1 MVTPASKKS
10 LLPDV
15 VRRIG
20 RLEIR
25 ARYIVEGLL
34 SGMHRSPYFGQSVEF
49 REHREYT
56 TGDELRHIDWKVWG
70 KQDRLYVK
78 RYEED
83 TNLRCTLVV
92 DGSASMVYGSSGMTK
107 HEYASTAAAAF
118 AYLLLKQ
125 GDSVGCVVFDED
137 IRHEVPQRT
146 QRNHLPRIARAL
158 EATKPRDKT
167 SIDAI
172 LAHVAKAN
180 PRRGMVV
187 LVSDLLCDTDQLLQ
201 GLTTLRRIGHDV
213 VVLHVMDD
221 EELDFSFRGPV
232 RFEGLEIEDVV
243 DCNPRALRK
252 GYLEAVERYLE
263 QVRKTC
269 TSNAVDYSLVR
280 TSDPL
285 DAALMAIITRRTLS
299 QRAKI

>member
-1 MVTPASKKS
+1 MVTPASKTS

-49 REHREYT
+49 REHREYSI
-56 TGDELRHIDWKVWG
+56 GDDLRHIDWKVWG

-92 DGSASMVYGSSGMTK
+92 DGSASMNYGTTGMTK
-107 HEYASTAAAAF
+107 HEYAATAAAAF
-118 AYLLLKQ
+118 AYLLLRQ
-125 GDSVGCVVFDED
+125 SDSVGCVVFDEE
-137 IRHEVPQRT
+137 IRHEIPQRT
-146 QRNHLPRIARAL
+146 QRNHLTRIARAL
-158 EATKPRDKT
+158 EAVEPRDKT
-167 SIDAI
+167 NLDAV

-180 PRRGMVV
+180 PRKGMVV
-187 LVSDLLCDTDQLLQ
+187 LVSDLLCDTDQLLN
-201 GLTTLRRIGHDV
+201 GLAALRRIGHDV

-221 EELDFSFRGPV
+221 DELDFSFRGPV
-232 RFEGLEIEDVV
+232 RFEGMEINQMI

-252 GYLEAVERYLE
+252 GYLEAVNRFL
-263 QVRKTC
+263 QRVRKTC
-269 TSNAVDYSLVR
+269 AANAVDYSLVR
-280 TSDPL
+280 TSDAL

>member
-1 MVTPASKKS
+1 MVIPASKKS

-56 TGDELRHIDWKVWG
+56 TGDDLRHVDWKVWG

-92 DGSASMVYGSSGMTK
+92 DGSASMDYGSDGMTK

-125 GDSVGCVVFDED
+125 SDSVGCVVFDEQ

-146 QRNHLPRIARAL
+146 QRVHLSRIARAL
-158 EATKPRDKT
+158 EAVEPHDKT
-167 SIDAI
+167 NLDSV

-180 PRRGMVV
+180 PRKGMIV
-187 LVSDLLCDTDQLLQ
+187 LVSDLLCDTGQLLN
-201 GLTTLRRIGHDV
+201 GLTALRRIGHDV

-221 EELDFSFRGPV
+221 DELDFSFRGPV
-232 RFEGLEIEDVV
+232 RFKGMEIDDVV

-252 GYLEAVERYLE
+252 GYLEAVNRFLTRI
-263 QVRKTC
+263 RKTC
-269 TSNAVDYSLVR
+269 AANAVDYSLVR

-285 DAALMAIITRRTLS
+285 DAALMAIIARRSLS

>member
-1 MVTPASKKS
+1 MVTHDSKKS

-56 TGDELRHIDWKVWG
+56 IGDDLRHIDWKAWG
-70 KQDRLYVK
+70 KQDKLYVK

-92 DGSASMVYGSSGMTK
+92 DGSASMNYGSGGMTK
-107 HEYASTAAAAF
+107 LEYASTAAAAF

-125 GDSVGCVVFDED
+125 SDSVGCVVFNDE

-146 QRNHLPRIARAL
+146 QRTHLTRIARAL
-158 EATKPRDKT
+158 ETVEPRDKT
-167 SIDAI
+167 NLDTV
-172 LAHVAKAN
+172 LAHVAKSN
-180 PRRGMVV
+180 PRKGMIV
-187 LVSDLLCDTDQLLQ
+187 LLSDLLCDTDQLTR
-201 GLTTLRRIGHDV
+201 GLTALRQIGHDV
-213 VVLHVMDD
+213 VVLQVLDD
-221 EELDFSFRGPV
+221 DELDFAFRGPV
-232 RFEGLEIEDVV
+232 RFEGMENDDIV
-243 DCNPRALRK
+243 DCNPRALRS
-252 GYLEAVERYLE
+252 GYLKSLE
-263 QVRKTC
+263 QFLARVRKAC
-269 TSNAVDYSLVR
+269 TANAVDYLLIR

-285 DAALMAIITRRTLS
+285 DAAITGIIARRTLS
-299 QRAKI
+299 ERAKI

>member
-1 MVTPASKKS
+1 MATPASKKS

-34 SGMHRSPYFGQSVEF
+34 SGLHRSPYFGQSVEF
-49 REHREYT
+49 REHREYSI
-56 TGDELRHIDWKVWG
+56 GDDLRHIDWKVWG

-92 DGSASMVYGSSGMTK
+92 DGSASMNYGSGGMTK
-107 HEYASTAAAAF
+107 QEYAATAAAAF

-125 GDSVGCVVFDED
+125 SDSVGCVVFDDE
-137 IRHEVPQRT
+137 IRHEIPQRT
-146 QRNHLPRIARAL
+146 QRTHLTRIARAL
-158 EATKPRDKT
+158 EAVESRDKT
-167 SIDAI
+167 NLDAV
-172 LAHVAKAN
+172 LARVAKAN
-180 PRRGMVV
+180 PRKGMIV
-187 LVSDLLCDTDQLLQ
+187 LVSDLLCDTDQLLR
-201 GLTTLRRIGHDV
+201 GLSALRRIGHDV

-221 EELDFSFRGPV
+221 DELDFSFRGPV
-232 RFEGLEIEDVV
+232 RFEGLEVDEIV

-252 GYLEAVERYLE
+252 GYLAAIEEFLHR
-263 QVRKTC
+263 VRKTC
-269 TSNAVDYSLVR
+269 SANAVDYSLVR

-285 DAALMAIITRRTLS
+285 DAALMSIITRRTLS

>member
-10 LLPDV
+10 LLPEV

-20 RLEIR
+20 RLELR

-49 REHREYT
+49 REHREYSK
-56 TGDELRHIDWKVWG
+56 GDDLRHIDWKVWG
-70 KQDRLYVK
+70 KQDRLYIK

-92 DGSASMVYGSSGMTK
+92 DGSASMNYGSADMTK
-107 HEYASTAAAAF
+107 HDYAATAAAAF

-125 GDSVGCVVFDED
+125 SDSVGVTVFDD
-137 IRHEVPQRT
+137 QIRHEVPLRT
-146 QRNHLPRIARAL
+146 QRSHLTRIARAL
-158 EATKPRDKT
+158 ESIEPRDKT
-167 SIDAI
+167 NIDSV
-172 LAHVAKAN
+172 LAHVAKSN
-180 PRRGMVV
+180 PRKGMIV
-187 LVSDLLCDTDQLLQ
+187 LISDLLCDTDQLLK
-201 GLTTLRRIGHDV
+201 GLVTLRRMGHDV

-221 EELDFSFRGPV
+221 EELDFTFRGPV
-232 RFEGLEIEDVV
+232 RFEGLEVDDIV

-252 GYLEAVERYLE
+252 GYMEALERYLTR
-263 QVRKTC
+263 VRKAC
-269 TSNAVDYSLVR
+269 AANAVDYSLIR
-280 TSDPL
+280 TSDAL
-285 DAALMAIITRRTLS
+285 DAALTAIIARRALA

>member
-15 VRRIG
+15 IRRIG

-34 SGMHRSPYFGQSVEF
+34 SGMHRSPYFGQSIEF
-49 REHREYT
+49 REHREYSI
-56 TGDELRHIDWKVWG
+56 GDDLRHIDWKVWG

-92 DGSASMVYGSSGMTK
+92 DGSASMHYGSDAMTK
-107 HEYASTAAAAF
+107 QDYAATAAAAF

-125 GDSVGCVVFDED
+125 SDSVGCVVFDEA
-137 IRHEVPQRT
+137 IRHEVPMRN
-146 QRNHLPRIARAL
+146 QRNHLARIARAL
-158 EATKPRDKT
+158 EQVEPRDKT
-167 SIDAI
+167 DIDAV
-172 LAHVAKAN
+172 LAHVAKTN
-180 PRRGMVV
+180 PRKGMIV
-187 LVSDLLCDTDQLLQ
+187 LISDLLCNTDQLIS
-201 GLTTLRRIGHDV
+201 GLGTLRRIGHDV

-221 EELDFSFRGPV
+221 NELDFTFRGPV
-232 RFEGLEIEDVV
+232 RFENMEGEEII

-252 GYLEAVERYLE
+252 GYMEALERFLTK
-263 QVRKTC
+263 VRKSC
-269 TSNAVDYSLVR
+269 TSNAVDYSLIR

-285 DAALMAIITRRTLS
+285 DAALMSILTRRTLS
-299 QRAKI
+299 QRSKI

>member
-10 LLPDV
+10 LLPEV

-34 SGMHRSPYFGQSVEF
+34 SGMHRSPYFGQSIEF

-56 TGDELRHIDWKVWG
+56 RGDDLRHIDWKVWG

-92 DGSASMVYGSSGMTK
+92 DGSASMNYGSGDMTK
-107 HEYASTAAAAF
+107 HDYAATAAAAF

-125 GDSVGCVVFDED
+125 SDSVGCVVFDEV
-137 IRHEVPQRT
+137 IRHEVPLRT
-146 QRNHLPRIARAL
+146 QRNHLTRIARAL
-158 EATKPRDKT
+158 ESIEPRDKT
-167 SIDAI
+167 DIDGV

-180 PRRGMVV
+180 PRKGMIV
-187 LVSDLLCDTDQLLQ
+187 LVSDLLCDTDQLLA
-201 GLTTLRRIGHDV
+201 GLGTLRRIGHDV

-232 RFEGLEIEDVV
+232 RFEGMEVDDII

-252 GYLEAVERYLE
+252 GYLEAMEKFLHR
-263 QVRKTC
+263 VRKAC
-269 TSNAVDYSLVR
+269 AANAVDYSLVR
-280 TSDPL
+280 TSDAL
-285 DAALMAIITRRTLS
+285 DAALMSIITRRTLS

>member
-1 MVTPASKKS
+1 VVTPASKKS
-10 LLPDV
+10 LLPEV

-20 RLEIR
+20 RLELR

-56 TGDELRHIDWKVWG
+56 RGDDLRHIDWKVWG
-70 KQDRLYVK
+70 KQDRLYIK

-92 DGSASMVYGSSGMTK
+92 DGSKSMQYGSADMTK
-107 HEYASTAAAAF
+107 HDYASTAAAAF

-125 GDSVGCVVFDED
+125 SDSVGVTVFDEQ
-137 IRHEVPQRT
+137 IRHEIPLRT
-146 QRNHLPRIARAL
+146 QRTHLTRIARAL
-158 EATKPRDKT
+158 EAVQPRDKT
-167 SIDAI
+167 DIGAV

-180 PRRGMVV
+180 PRKGMIV
-187 LVSDLLCDTDQLLQ
+187 LVSDLLCDTDQLVQ
-201 GLTTLRRIGHDV
+201 GLATLRRIGHDV

-221 EELDFSFRGPV
+221 EELDFNFRGPV
-232 RFEGLEIEDVV
+232 RFEGMEVDQTI

-252 GYLEAVERYLE
+252 GYLEAVERFLTR
-263 QVRKTC
+263 VRKAC
-269 TSNAVDYSLVR
+269 AANAVDYSLIR
-280 TSDPL
+280 TSESL
-285 DAALMAIITRRTLS
+285 DAALMAIIARRTQL
-299 QRAKI
+299 QRSKI